1 MRAEN
6 DFAAVSDQLL
16 DSGQSGGQT
25 VGVGDNAVLERYVEV
40 AANKNFLA
48 FYIDLRRELMGNTS
62 FRFNADGSRRG
73 HGLQIFWI
81 MPPHEPAA
89 YYGACRIAAY
99 L

>member
-1 MRAEN
+1 M
-6 DFAAVSDQLL
+6 SSML
-16 DSGQSGGQT
+16 
-25 VGVGDNAVLERYVEV
+25 
-40 AANKNFLA
+40 FL
-48 FYIDLRRELMGNTS
+48 LRRELMGNTS